1 MVASF
6 FCFFFGLQNL
16 PDLKGRFARGA
27 FRKKYTSSPI
37 LYVRCGEPMPDIC
50 SVQIKKNT
58 MKQKVILITGASSG
72 MGKETAKELIA
83 RGHRVYAVARRIEQ
97 MQDLK
102 ELGGH
107 PIQMDVTKE
116 EDLQNVVDT
125 ILQHEGK
132 IDVLWNNAGYGL
144 YGAVEDVPV
153 DEARRQFEVNLFGL
167 ASITQKVLPHMRKA
181 KSGTIINTSSMG
193 GKMYTPMGAWYHA
206 SKHALEG
213 WSDCL
218 RLELAP
224 FGIDV
229 VVLEPGIIVTG
240 FGDVMLDNIRK
251 HSSTGAYG
259 GLTAKLAAAT
269 EKMYAKGQG
278 SNPKLISKTLDKIV
292 AARKPKTRYRVG
304 FMAKPM
310 VWMRVNLG
318 DRLFDKV
325 VMSQV

>member
-1 MVASF
+1 
-6 FCFFFGLQNL
+6 
-16 PDLKGRFARGA
+16 
-27 FRKKYTSSPI
+27 
-37 LYVRCGEPMPDIC
+37 
-50 SVQIKKNT
+50 
-58 MKQKVILITGASSG
+58 MKQKVIVITGASSG
-72 MGKETAKELIA
+72 MGKETAKALIGE
-83 RGHRVYAVARRIEQ
+83 GHRVYAVARRIDQ

-102 ELGGH
+102 DMGGH
-107 PIQMDVTKE
+107 PMQMDVTKE
-116 EDLQNVVDT
+116 EDLQKVVDT
-125 ILQHEGK
+125 IIEKEGK

-153 DEARRQFEVNLFGL
+153 EEARRQFEVNLFGL

-229 VVLEPGIIVTG
+229 VVLEPGIIVTE
-240 FGDVMLDNIRK
+240 FGGVILDNIRK
-251 HSSTGAYG
+251 YSSAGAYG
-259 GLTAKLAAAT
+259 GLTAKLVTAT

-278 SNPKLISKTLDKIV
+278 SKPEVISRTISGIV
-292 AARKPKTRYRVG
+292 KSRKPKTRYRVG

-310 VWMRVNLG
+310 VWMRTHLG